1 MSAEKA
7 SKDVTGIVADE
18 FCDDLIYGQES
29 LEVKDTEENKET
41 FEDSE
46 KSDNCLFKVV
56 GKYKDKR
63 AKPWTIVDPVAER
76 VTLWKL
82 LEDND
87 KAK

>member
-29 LEVKDTEENKET
+29 LEVKETEENKET

-46 KSDNCLFKVV
+46 K
-56 GKYKDKR
+56 
-63 AKPWTIVDPVAER
+63 
-76 VTLWKL
+76 
-82 LEDND
+82 
-87 KAK
+87 